1 MITTEDISSV
11 AELGKGN
18 IAENAK
24 NFLKGKAEAFIEAKK
39 QSYEKLKTEI
49 EDLGKQ
55 LEKSA
60 KDYEEKIKS
69 FGNSFDSISPETA
82 ITAGVAVTTTA
93 AATAAENRN
102 NNNSNPDDPIQQEQN
117 QIKKDFEAEQKAIQD
132 NIKSKQT
139 ELENKIK
146 GYLPQELQ
154 EVESTAKTV
163 QDTIEAKRNDVRNG
177 NKLATTAGVI
187 TAVSVLSDYL
197 LGTVSIGNKKIENL
211 VDKVNLFIKN
221 IKTEKD
227 IQKAKLYVNRAKLII
242 NINRQKLE
250 TIQTILS
257 ILEILIPLLD
267 VILGLFKSNPVPSA
281 VPPGVGV
288 PLGTINT
295 IDSKTKTLDD
305 LKLAASVLL
314 RIANKIVSK
323 LLDDLNYQES
333 RLLPIEGLL
342 DSGLNNLTASQIQNL
357 GPQLGYLQ
365 GYDYKGF
372 KFFIKEE
379 NNPRFVVK
387 GNKRKYATAVN
398 KDGNDVLQSTSSFT
412 LSPDILIEEL
422 KLQIDRKG
430 LVA

>member
-1 MITTEDISSV
+1 MITTEDVSSV

-24 NFLKGKAEAFIEAKK
+24 NFLKGKSEAFIEAKK
-39 QSYEKLKTEI
+39 QSFEKLKTEI

-55 LEKSA
+55 LEQSA

-69 FGNSFDSISPETA
+69 FGNMSTEAVIAAGVTAATVTATA
-82 ITAGVAVTTTA
+82 I
-93 AATAAENRN
+93 RN
-102 NNNSNPDDPIQQEQN
+102 NNTDDINQQEQN
-117 QIKKDFEAEQKAIQD
+117 QVKKAFEAEQKAIQD
-132 NIKSKQT
+132 NITSKRT
-139 ELENKIK
+139 ELENKLK

-154 EVESTAKTV
+154 EVEAVYKST
-163 QDTIEAKRNDVRNG
+163 QDTIEAKRNDIRNG
-177 NKLATTAGVI
+177 NKIKISSSSVI
-187 TAVSVLSDYL
+187 TVVGVLADYL

-242 NINRQKLE
+242 NTNRQKLK

-267 VILGLFKSNPVPSA
+267 VILGLFKSNPIPSA

-305 LKLAASVLL
+305 IKLAASILL
-314 RIANKIVSK
+314 RISNKIVSK
-323 LLDDLNYQES
+323 LLDDLDYQES

-379 NNPRFVVK
+379 NDSKFVVK

-398 KDGNDVLQSTSSFT
+398 RDGNDILKSTSSFT
-412 LSPDILIEEL
+412 LSPDVLIEEL

>member
-1 MITTEDISSV
+1 MINTEDISSV

-39 QSYEKLKTEI
+39 QSYEKLKKEI

-55 LEKSA
+55 LEQSA
-60 KDYEEKIKS
+60 KDYENKLKS
-69 FGNSFDSISPETA
+69 LGNISTETA
-82 ITAGVAVTTTA
+82 VVAGVAVGTVA
-93 AATAAENRN
+93 AASIRN
-102 NNNSNPDDPIQQEQN
+102 NNTNTDDTNQQEQN
-117 QIKKDFEAEQKAIQD
+117 EAKKAFETEQKAIKD
-132 NIKSKQT
+132 NIESKQKT
-139 ELENKIK
+139 LENKIK

-154 EVESTAKTV
+154 EVESAYKTA
-163 QDTIEAKRNDVRNG
+163 QDTIESKQNDIRNG
-177 NKLATTAGVI
+177 NRIKVSASSVI
-187 TAVSVLSDYL
+187 TLVGVLADYL
-197 LGTVSIGNKKIENL
+197 LGTVSIGNKKIEKL
-211 VDKVNLFIKN
+211 VDQVNLFIKN

-227 IQKAKLYVNRAKLII
+227 IQKARLYVNRAKLII
-242 NINRQKLE
+242 NVNRQRLE

-267 VILGLFKSNPVPSA
+267 IILSLFKSNPVPSS

-288 PLGTINT
+288 PLGAINT

-323 LLDDLNYQES
+323 LLADLDYQES

-342 DSGLNNLTASQIQNL
+342 DSGLNNLTSQQIQNL

-379 NNPRFVVK
+379 NNSKFVVK

-398 KDGNDVLQSTSSFT
+398 KDGNDILKSTSSFT
-412 LSPDILIEEL
+412 LSPDVLIEEL
-422 KLQIDRKG
+422 KLQIDQKG

>member
-1 MITTEDISSV
+1 MINTEDISSV

-39 QSYEKLKTEI
+39 QSYEKLKKEI

-55 LEKSA
+55 LEQSA
-60 KDYEEKIKS
+60 KDYENKLKS
-69 FGNSFDSISPETA
+69 LGNISTETA
-82 ITAGVAVTTTA
+82 VAAGVAVGTVA
-93 AATAAENRN
+93 AASIRN
-102 NNNSNPDDPIQQEQN
+102 NNTNTDDTNQQEQN
-117 QIKKDFEAEQKAIQD
+117 EAKKAFETEQKAIKD
-132 NIKSKQT
+132 NIESKQKT
-139 ELENKIK
+139 LENKIK

-154 EVESTAKTV
+154 EVESAYKTA
-163 QDTIEAKRNDVRNG
+163 QDTIESKQNDIRNG
-177 NKLATTAGVI
+177 NRIKVSASSVI
-187 TAVSVLSDYL
+187 TLIGVLADYL
-197 LGTVSIGNKKIENL
+197 LGTVSIGNKKIEKL
-211 VDKVNLFIKN
+211 VDQVNLFIKN

-227 IQKAKLYVNRAKLII
+227 IQKARLYVNRAKLII
-242 NINRQKLE
+242 NVNRQRLE

-267 VILGLFKSNPVPSA
+267 IILSLFKSNPVPSS

-323 LLDDLNYQES
+323 LLADLDYQES

-342 DSGLNNLTASQIQNL
+342 DSGLNNLTSQQIQNL

-379 NNPRFVVK
+379 NNSKFVVK

-398 KDGNDVLQSTSSFT
+398 KDGNDILKSTSSFT
-412 LSPDILIEEL
+412 LSPDVLIEEL
-422 KLQIDRKG
+422 KLQIDQKG

>member
-1 MITTEDISSV
+1 MINTEDISSI
-11 AELGKGN
+11 AELSKSN

-24 NFLKGKAEAFIEAKK
+24 DFLKSKAESFIEAKK
-39 QSYEKLKTEI
+39 QSYGKLKTEI

-55 LEKSA
+55 LEQSTKN
-60 KDYEEKIKS
+60 YEEKIKS
-69 FGNSFDSISPETA
+69 FSNISTASA
-82 ITAGVAVTTTA
+82 ITAGVAASAVV
-93 AATAAENRN
+93 ATAIKNKN
-102 NNNSNPDDPIQQEQN
+102 TDDVIQQEQN
-117 QIKKDFEAEQKAIQD
+117 EVKKAFETEKKAIQD
-132 NIKSKQT
+132 TIQEKQT
-139 ELENKIK
+139 TLENKIK
-146 GYLPQELQ
+146 GYYDQ
-154 EVESTAKTV
+154 EVQEIEATSKLI
-163 QDTIEAKRNDVRNG
+163 QDTVEAKRNDIRNG
-177 NKLATTAGVI
+177 NKIKISASSIIIVI
-187 TAVSVLSDYL
+187 SVLADYL
-197 LGTVSIGNKKIENL
+197 LGTISIGNKKIENL
-211 VDKVNLFIKN
+211 VDKINLFIKN

-242 NINRQKLE
+242 NTNRQKLE

-267 VILGLFKSNPVPSA
+267 VILGLFKSNPIPSA

-314 RIANKIVSK
+314 RISNKIVSK
-323 LLDDLNYQES
+323 LIDDLNYQES

-342 DSGLNNLTASQIQNL
+342 DSGLNSVLENLTSSQISNL
-357 GPQLGYLQ
+357 SPRLGYLQ

-379 NNPRFVVK
+379 NNSKFVVK
-387 GNKRKYATAVN
+387 GNKRRYATAVN
-398 KDGNDVLQSTSSFT
+398 KDGNDILLSSSSFT
-412 LSPDILIEEL
+412 LSPDVLIEEL
-422 KLQIDRKG
+422 KLQIDQKG

>member
-1 MITTEDISSV
+1 MITTEDVSSV

-24 NFLKGKAEAFIEAKK
+24 NFLKGKSEAFIEAKK
-39 QSYEKLKTEI
+39 QSFEKLKTEI

-55 LEKSA
+55 LEQSA

-69 FGNSFDSISPETA
+69 FSNMSTEAVIA
-82 ITAGVAVTTTA
+82 AGVTA
-93 AATAAENRN
+93 ATVAATAIRN
-102 NNNSNPDDPIQQEQN
+102 NNTDDINQQEQN
-117 QIKKDFEAEQKAIQD
+117 QVKKAFETEQKAIQD
-132 NIKSKQT
+132 NITSKRT
-139 ELENKIK
+139 ELENKLK

-154 EVESTAKTV
+154 EVEAVYKST
-163 QDTIEAKRNDVRNG
+163 QDTIEAKRNDIRNG
-177 NKLATTAGVI
+177 NKIKISSSSVI
-187 TAVSVLSDYL
+187 TVVGVLADYL
-197 LGTVSIGNKKIENL
+197 LGTISIGNKKIENL

-242 NINRQKLE
+242 NTNRQKLE

-267 VILGLFKSNPVPSA
+267 VILGLFKSNPIPSA

-305 LKLAASVLL
+305 IKLAASILL
-314 RIANKIVSK
+314 RISNKIVSK
-323 LLDDLNYQES
+323 LLDDLDYQES

-379 NNPRFVVK
+379 NDSKFVVK

-398 KDGNDVLQSTSSFT
+398 RDGNDILKSISSFT
-412 LSPDILIEEL
+412 LSPDVLIEEL

>member
-1 MITTEDISSV
+1 MCVTFGPSYSFV
-11 AELGKGN
+11 KGV
-18 IAENAK
+18 IHK
-24 NFLKGKAEAFIEAKK
+24 NYLKSL
-39 QSYEKLKTEI
+39 QKLKKEI

-55 LEKSA
+55 LEQSA
-60 KDYEEKIKS
+60 KDYENKLKS
-69 FGNSFDSISPETA
+69 FGNISTETA
-82 ITAGVAVTTTA
+82 VAAGVAVGTVA
-93 AATAAENRN
+93 VASIN
-102 NNNSNPDDPIQQEQN
+102 NNTDDTNQQEQN
-117 QIKKDFEAEQKAIQD
+117 EAKKAFEAEQKAIKD
-132 NIKSKQT
+132 NIESKQKT
-139 ELENKIK
+139 LENKIK

-154 EVESTAKTV
+154 EIESAAKSA
-163 QDTIEAKRNDVRNG
+163 QDTIESKRNDIRNG
-177 NKLATTAGVI
+177 NRIKASASSVIILVGVLA
-187 TAVSVLSDYL
+187 DYL

-211 VDKVNLFIKN
+211 VNQVNLFIKN

-227 IQKAKLYVNRAKLII
+227 IQKARLYVNRAKLII
-242 NINRQKLE
+242 NINRQRLE

-281 VPPGVGV
+281 VAGVGV

-323 LLDDLNYQES
+323 LLADLDYQES

-342 DSGLNNLTASQIQNL
+342 DSGLNNLNSQQIQNL

-379 NNPRFVVK
+379 NNSKFVVK

-398 KDGNDVLQSTSSFT
+398 KDGNDILKSTSSFT
-412 LSPDILIEEL
+412 LSPDVLNEEL
-422 KLQIDRKG
+422 KLQIDQKG

>member
-1 MITTEDISSV
+1 MITTEDVSSV

-24 NFLKGKAEAFIEAKK
+24 NFLKGKAEGFIEAKK
-39 QSYEKLKTEI
+39 QSFEKLKTEI

-55 LEKSA
+55 LEQSA

-69 FGNSFDSISPETA
+69 FGNMSTEAA
-82 ITAGVAVTTTA
+82 IAAGVAATTV
-93 AATAAENRN
+93 AATAIRN
-102 NNNSNPDDPIQQEQN
+102 NNTDDVNQQEQN
-117 QIKKDFEAEQKAIQD
+117 LVKKAFEAEQKAIQD
-132 NIKSKQT
+132 NITSKRT
-139 ELENKIK
+139 ELENKLK

-154 EVESTAKTV
+154 EVEAVYKST
-163 QDTIEAKRNDVRNG
+163 QDTIEAKRNDIRNG
-177 NKLATTAGVI
+177 SKIKVSSSSVI
-187 TAVSVLSDYL
+187 TVVGVLADYL

-242 NINRQKLE
+242 NTNRQRLE

-267 VILGLFKSNPVPSA
+267 VILGLFKSNPIPSA

-305 LKLAASVLL
+305 IKLAASILL
-314 RIANKIVSK
+314 RISNKIVSK
-323 LLDDLNYQES
+323 LLDDLDYQES

-342 DSGLNNLTASQIQNL
+342 DSGLNNLTASQIQSL

-379 NNPRFVVK
+379 NDSKFVVK

-398 KDGNDVLQSTSSFT
+398 RDGNDILKSTSSFT
-412 LSPDILIEEL
+412 LSPDVLIEEL